1 MDTFDSKYSVNSL
14 IDKYNIPGPR
24 YTSYPTVP
32 HWNPNSFNLEAW
44 KRSVSAA
51 FRKSNEI
58 SVYIHLPF
66 CESLCTF
73 CGCHKRITK
82 RHEVE
87 EPYIQTLIK
96 EWELYLKLFH
106 RTPEIKELH
115 LGGGTPT
122 FFAPEALDHL
132 LTQLF
137 EKAKRAKQYS
147 YSFEGHPSSTNEAH
161 LSTLKK
167 HGFSR
172 VSYGIQDY
180 SPTVQKAIHRIQ
192 TLDQVQNV
200 THKARALGY
209 ESVGHDLIYGL
220 PLQTLDHIKHTIGLT
235 LKMRPER
242 IALYSYAHVPWVKGT
257 GQRGFTEA
265 ELPNAQEKQE
275 QYQWA
280 KKALLQGGYKDV
292 GMDHFALKND
302 SLAIAAENGTLH
314 RNFMG
319 YTTERTDLMIGLGM
333 SSISDSWGGF
343 AQNEKD
349 LEAYTDSIQRG
360 IIPVFRGHLLS
371 EEDLIIRKHI
381 LNIMTRFETHW
392 HSDENQ
398 FSTLGDS
405 LERLKGLVDDDLVEI
420 FEAGLRV
427 TKKGEPFIR
436 NLAMAFDQHLH
447 QKTSEKKRFS
457 MTV

>member
-1 MDTFDSKYSVNSL
+1 M
-14 IDKYNIPGPR
+14 
-24 YTSYPTVP
+24 
-32 HWNPNSFNLEAW
+32 
-44 KRSVSAA
+44 
-51 FRKSNEI
+51 
-58 SVYIHLPF
+58 
-66 CESLCTF
+66 
-73 CGCHKRITK
+73 
-82 RHEVE
+82 
-87 EPYIQTLIK
+87 
-96 EWELYLKLFH
+96 
-106 RTPEIKELH
+106 
-115 LGGGTPT
+115 
-122 FFAPEALDHL
+122 
-132 LTQLF
+132 F

-167 HGFSR
+167 HGFNR

-180 SPTVQKAIHRIQ
+180 NPTVQKAIHRIQ

-200 THKARALGY
+200 TQNARALGY

-265 ELPNAQEKQE
+265 ELPSAQEKQE

-280 KKALLQGGYKDV
+280 KKALLQGGYKDI
-292 GMDHFALKND
+292 GMDHFALAND
-302 SLAIAAENGTLH
+302 PLAKAAENGILH

-319 YTTERTDLMIGLGM
+319 YTTERTHLMIGLGM

-349 LEAYTDSIQRG
+349 LEAYTDSVQRG
-360 IIPVFRGHLLS
+360 LIPVFRGHLLS
-371 EEDLIIRKHI
+371 EEDLIVRKHI

-392 HSDENQ
+392 PSEREQ

-405 LERLKGLVDDDLVEI
+405 LERLKGLVDDGLVEI
-420 FEAGLRV
+420 FESGLRV

-436 NLAMAFDQHLH
+436 NVAMAFDQHLH
-447 QKTSEKKRFS
+447 QKTSKKKRFS
-457 MTV
+457 MTI